1 MQPCTRFAPSPSGLL
16 HVGNAYSALC
26 CAQWARTNQ
35 AELLLRIEDIDAS
48 RCHSEFTVAIL
59 EDLQWLGLNWP
70 EPVRLQSQ
78 HLLEYQQAI
87 NQLREM
93 DMIYP
98 CFCSRKSIRLEMKRM
113 GVAPH
118 AEDKTALY
126 PGICRGLSLHEQEK
140 RMRYEP
146 FAWRLDIQ
154 KAMKS
159 VQEDFCWLDDSG
171 NSHAIDINHDVVIG
185 RKDISF
191 SYHLSVVIDDAA
203 QNISHVI
210 RGEDLQGSTGIHC
223 LLQKLLGLHQPIYI
237 HHSLLCG
244 TNGERLA
251 KRHGATTLRSLHEI
265 GVNPEN
271 YRIIYLIARNLS
283 GRLNKMMIKKSS
295 VSSAADHKNPG

>member
-1 MQPCTRFAPSPSGLL
+1 MQLCTRFAPSPSGLL

-26 CAQWARTNQ
+26 CARWAKTNQ
-35 AELLLRIEDIDAS
+35 TELLLRIEDIDTS
-48 RCHSEFTVAIL
+48 RCHSKFTAAIL
-59 EDLQWLGLNWP
+59 EDLRWLGLNWP

-78 HLLEYQQAI
+78 HLLEYQQTI

-98 CFCSRKSIRLEMKRM
+98 CFCSRKSIRLEMERM
-113 GVAPH
+113 GIAPH

-126 PGICRGLSLHEQEK
+126 PGICRGLGLHEQEK

-154 KAMKS
+154 KAMKT
-159 VQEDFCWLDDSG
+159 VPEGFCWLDGSG
-171 NSHAIDINHDVVIG
+171 NSHIIHINHDVIIG

-223 LLQKLLGLHQPIYI
+223 LLQNLLGLHQPTYI
-237 HHSLLCG
+237 HHSLLCD
-244 TNGERLA
+244 TDGERLA
-251 KRHGATTLRSLHEI
+251 KRHGATTLRSLREAGI
-265 GVNPEN
+265 NPDKLQD
-271 YRIIYLIARNLS
+271 YLFHHQKLIWPFKQNDDEKILDQFGDR
-283 GRLNKMMIKKSS
+283 
-295 VSSAADHKNPG
+295 P